1 MSGRPVYEN
10 SSTYKARTK
19 KWHDQR
25 IREPKEFQVGDRV
38 LLYNSRLRSASRKA
52 MHSLVRTI
60 SDRTSLSIWS
70 GRVASSGEGNFKV
83 NGHRLKRYHCNSLDS
98 EQRVDWLCMH
108 RRVIRMSHA

>member
-1 MSGRPVYEN
+1 MAVSELDEWRPVYEN

-38 LLYNSRLRSASRKA
+38 LLYNSRLCLFPRK
-52 MHSLVRTI
+52 LQTR
-60 SDRTSLSIWS
+60 WS
-70 GRVASSGEGNFKV
+70 GPFQIGQVFPYGVVELHHPEKGNFKV

-98 EQRVDWLCMH
+98 EQRVDL
-108 RRVIRMSHA
+108 ALYAQKG